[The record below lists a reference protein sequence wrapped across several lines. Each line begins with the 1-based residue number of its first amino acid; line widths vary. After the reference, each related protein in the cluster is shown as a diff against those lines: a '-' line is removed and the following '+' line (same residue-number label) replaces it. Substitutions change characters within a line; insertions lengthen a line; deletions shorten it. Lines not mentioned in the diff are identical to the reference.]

1 MKPRIPTSIK
11 RIFLKED
18 ALEIFRLQEGAD
30 VFKRHYPDHRKWLRK
45 AMNEVLA
52 GDRTAF
58 GAYVIKAV
66 DSADLRLVGTCI
78 LKPPDLSSTVEIKN
92 LYVEPEYQNNGCG
105 SLLYKEVEEYCGRSG
120 ASRIRVEVP
129 GSEIDTLSWLLKRGF
144 EFSHKRESTYVQS
157 DVTYYLERVLPPYY
171 QGDWF
176 DHRALAKWTLS
187 HLYGFKVAEGA
198 DSALESI
205 SFEQYQSPNAFLRRN
220 FHLHSVRGEL
230 KVIETSRSG
239 DATAPRMIHIDDK
252 NNFLVVFAENL
263 SLVSEM
269 NLPSGTLV
277 IDKQELRA
285 LRVPSEVV
293 ASNSRQHP
301 RLGYDP
307 PSFSSAEIAGL
318 IVNITSSILDRFY
331 ATVARDVRFSYFKT
345 GPVGKYLR
353 EGNRVLIY
361 REPTT
366 SEPTEGIFGFAE
378 VVKVLE
384 GRPDSVWKDLTRE
397 NPAMSE
403 DEYMRYWGYKSSIV
417 GIVAQDFVRIQPIPY
432 REIRTIL
439 QLDVNMMALGHCYLS
454 HKMLDLLRLE
464 DRRRRQDE
472 IYQVALSF
480 AGEDR
485 KVAETLFALLTGKG
499 LSVFYDGDAEV
510 KLLGADAM
518 DSLFDVFNH
527 QCTHVVILCS
537 KWTKASDWAKY
548 EMRLVLNRE
557 KRQGN
562 KIRGLVI
569 PVRLDEEEVPF
580 LTTRIFADARKK
592 SLEEIAD
599 LIYAKVMSSSNPVE
613 SNALDSI

>member
-18 ALEIFRLQEGAD
+18 AQEIFRLQEEAD

-52 GDRTAF
+52 GYRTAF

-66 DSADLRLVGTCI
+66 DSPDVRLVGTCI

-92 LYVEPEYQNNGCG
+92 LYVEPEYQRNGCG
-105 SLLYKEVEEYCGRSG
+105 TLLYKEVEEYCGRSG

-144 EFSHKRESTYVQS
+144 EFSHKRESNYVQS

-187 HLYGFKVAEGA
+187 HLYGFKVAENS
-198 DSALESI
+198 DSTLERI
-205 SFEQYQSPNAFLRRN
+205 SFEQYQSPNAFLRGN
-220 FHLHSVRGEL
+220 FRLPIVRGEL
-230 KVIETSRSG
+230 KVAEASRSG
-239 DATAPRMIHIDDK
+239 DAALPSTIHPDDK

-269 NLPSGTLV
+269 ILPHGTLV

-285 LRVPSEVV
+285 LRVSSEVAV
-293 ASNSRQHP
+293 SSNRQHP

-345 GPVGKYLR
+345 GPVGKYLK
-353 EGNRVLIY
+353 EGNRLLIY

-384 GRPDSVWKDLTRE
+384 GKPDSVWKDLTRE

-403 DEYMRYWGYKSSIV
+403 DEYMRYWGYKNSIV
-417 GIVAQDFVRIQPIPY
+417 GIVAQDFVRIEPIPH
-432 REIRTIL
+432 REIRAIL
-439 QLDVNMMALGHCYLS
+439 ELDIDMMALGHCYLS
-454 HKMLDLLRLE
+454 HKMLELLRLE
-464 DRRRRQDE
+464 DRRRRLDQ
-472 IYQVALSF
+472 IYNVALSF
-480 AGEDR
+480 PSQDR
-485 KVAETLFALLTGKG
+485 KIAERLFALLTSKG
-499 LSVFYDGDAEV
+499 LSVFYDRDAEV
-510 KLLGADAM
+510 RMLGADAM

-527 QCTHVVILCS
+527 QSMHVVILCS
-537 KWTKASDWAKY
+537 KWTKDSEWAKY
-548 EMRLVLNRE
+548 EMQLALNRE
-557 KRQGN
+557 RRQGS
-562 KIRGLVI
+562 KHGGLVI

-592 SLEEIAD
+592 SLEDIAD
-599 LIYAKVMSSSNPVE
+599 LIYTKVISSSNTLD
-613 SNALDSI
+613 SNALESP